1 MAAPVQRDEELELDV
16 DSLAFGGNG
25 VARLDGFVVFVRAG
39 LPGDRV
45 RARVTKVQ
53 RRHAEAVMTEVIE
66 AGPERVEAPCAH
78 YPSCGGC
85 RFQDLAYE
93 SQLAAKHA
101 WVRDSLTRI
110 AGIVEPPLEPIVAA
124 DARFHYRNKMEYS
137 FYPGEDGPELG
148 LHRAGRWD
156 EVLDIDRCWLTTDF
170 GNAIRNTMRE
180 WAREERL
187 PAYSQAE
194 AKGYLRHLIVREGRN
209 TGQALVQLVTHE
221 RERFDRE
228 RLIEVLT
235 AFPEVRSIQWTVNDS
250 PSEVTNL
257 PTALLWGEEAIEEE
271 IGGLRFRV
279 RPNAFLQ
286 TNTGMAERLYEM
298 VREEA
303 ALTGTE
309 TVYDLYCGIGTIGLA
324 LARQSLTVWGIE
336 ISEESVACAIEN
348 AELNGIGNAAFFA
361 GNVGQVLRD
370 LRDRAGDPDLVVVDP
385 PRAGLAGKALKRLGE
400 LAAPRVIYVSCNPTT
415 LAGDA
420 KRLIE
425 EYGYRLVRTRP
436 LDMFPHTPHVESVSL
451 LERG

>member
-66 AGPERVEAPCAH
+66 AGPQRVEAPCAH